1 MKISQNY
8 IFAIMLFIAA
18 ATLFE
23 SCKQKPEE
31 ATENAVTAAPADTSA
46 IGKKITD
53 LDLKIQADPANAALY
68 NERAKLY
75 MQRQEFEKAALDVKK
90 VMQLDTTK
98 AEYFITFSDLS
109 LAANKPGLAKAA
121 LEKCLALEPQNKEG
135 NMKLAELFFIARQ
148 YDKVFKYLNDIL
160 KVDIHNPK
168 AYFMKGMA
176 YKEMGDTAK
185 SISSFQTAIEQESKY
200 YDPFMQLGII
210 YTLKNNKLALQYFN
224 GAITINPR
232 SEEALYGRGMWYQ
245 EHAHDY
251 DKAIQDYTSIIQLNP
266 KNKSAHFG
274 LGYIHY
280 QYLKVNDQAI
290 KHFTDAIN
298 ADPSYAEAI
307 YNRGL
312 CYETV
317 GNIGMAR
324 ADYEAALRLRPDY
337 TMASSGLSRVGS

>member
-1 MKISQNY
+1 MKILKKNY
-8 IFAIMLFIAA
+8 FAILIIVFGGVFIN
-18 ATLFE
+18 

-31 ATENAVTAAPADTSA
+31 VKEEATITASVDTSTS
-46 IGKKITD
+46 GKKISE

-68 NERAKLY
+68 NDRAKLY
-75 MQRQEFEKAALDVKK
+75 MQRHEFEKAALDVKK
-90 VMQLDTTK
+90 VLGLDTTK
-98 AEYFITFSDLS
+98 AAYFITLSDLS
-109 LAANKPGLAKAA
+109 LAANKPGVAKAA
-121 LEKCLALEPQNKEG
+121 LEKCLSLEPKNKEG
-135 NMKLAELFFIARQ
+135 NMKLAELYFIARQ

-185 SISSFQTAIEQESKY
+185 SISSFQTAIEQDAKY

-210 YTLKNNKLALQYFN
+210 YTIKNNKLALQYFN
-224 GAITINPR
+224 GAINVDPR

-245 EHAHDY
+245 EHQHDY
-251 DKAIQDYTSIIQLNP
+251 DKAIQDYTSITLLNP
-266 KNKSAHFG
+266 KNKNAHFN

-317 GNIGMAR
+317 GNLVMAKE
-324 ADYEAALRLRPDY
+324 DYEAALRIQPTYALAAD
-337 TMASSGLSRVGS
+337 GLSRVKQ